1 MPENCNPSDCPL
13 APRVDALER
22 ANEQH
27 SKTHAGMYDRIREL
41 EKVSAV
47 QKEQYQNIMDKL
59 NAVDKKMDG
68 VSEKVDVLE
77 AKPAK
82 RWETLVA
89 CVLSALAG
97 AFVLWM
103 ASGMPGAK

>member
-1 MPENCNPSDCPL
+1 MPENCSPSDCPL
-13 APRVDALER
+13 ALRVDALER

-47 QKEQYQNIMDKL
+47 QKEQYQNILDKL
-59 NAVDKKMDG
+59 NDVDEKIDG
-68 VSEKVDVLE
+68 VGEKVDALE

-82 RWETLVA
+82 RWDSIVDKTIWAVA
-89 CVLSALAG
+89 AAVIAFLLARVG
-97 AFVLWM
+97 L
-103 ASGMPGAK
+103 